1 MIATFLKKRLLPK
14 KSLGRTSFCLTARRD
29 SPRRAALIP
38 RHKINGRLCEPPIK
52 WLQKNRK
59 VWFWCLYTTLLE
71 LTLSKISEK
80 SNRSAPPPCRQAA
93 LPHRKIAFPLRKKS
107 ARAKSKND
115 KAIFLL
121 GSVLTNKAAGL
132 RLRLAGKNFP
142 SQTPPIF
149 AYEPNKRSKN
159 ALWLFGAAG
168 L

>member
-1 MIATFLKKRLLPK
+1 MVLVR
-14 KSLGRTSFCLTARRD
+14 
-29 SPRRAALIP
+29 
-38 RHKINGRLCEPPIK
+38 
-52 WLQKNRK
+52 
-59 VWFWCLYTTLLE
+59 
-71 LTLSKISEK
+71 TLSYNCTNTERNGFRKTAKYGSGVVIQLHSNSLYQNYLKK
-80 SNRSAPPPCRQAA
+80 SNRLFAPPPRLSENSNFENLRCLNKPKNFQKIVKMAVVGQSVPR
-93 LPHRKIAFPLRKKS
+93 RKIAFPLRKKS